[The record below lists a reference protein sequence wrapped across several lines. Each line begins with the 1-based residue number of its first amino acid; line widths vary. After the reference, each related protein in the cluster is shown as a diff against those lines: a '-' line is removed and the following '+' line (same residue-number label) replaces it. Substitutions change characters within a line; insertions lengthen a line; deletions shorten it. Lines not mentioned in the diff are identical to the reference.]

1 MPLNFHE
8 LHELFWI
15 REIKFVKCC
24 RNVIAIG
31 KNAWVRENL
40 NADIQFLK
48 NSWKYT
54 SVKITPYTL
63 AHDEAIKVQS
73 YSYLKLLQLDDWKVA
88 ITTATFRPSS
98 CSSFK

>member
-48 NSWKYT
+48 
-54 SVKITPYTL
+54 
-63 AHDEAIKVQS
+63 
-73 YSYLKLLQLDDWKVA
+73 
-88 ITTATFRPSS
+88 SS
-98 CSSFK
+98 